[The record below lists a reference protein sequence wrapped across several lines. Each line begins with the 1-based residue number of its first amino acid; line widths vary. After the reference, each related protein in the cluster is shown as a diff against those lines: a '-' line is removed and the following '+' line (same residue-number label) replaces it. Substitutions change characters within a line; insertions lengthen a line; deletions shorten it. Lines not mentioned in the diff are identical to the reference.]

1 MTLDIRKFGGYA
13 GLTGIFGSFGVKQ
26 LVNLPKPTAPAP
38 IVVHF
43 LTTSPGVAGFVSL
56 AHVVLMGLFAVFGS
70 SLIAT
75 VQSPN
80 PLEGRA
86 WAYVSIIGVA
96 GQVMALAL
104 SAGLMQMALI
114 ATTTSATAYVLPA
127 TLYAASNGLAL
138 SDLQLVFFSLTIG
151 SLTVSGL
158 RYHTLP
164 TWLGWSGFVMAW
176 LSGIGEVSLIVP
188 QFDFITTMA
197 RWAAFSWSILAAS
210 SMIFMRS
217 PEHAHGRFRA
227 PRARSLL

>member
-1 MTLDIRKFGGYA
+1 MTLDIRKVGGYA
-13 GLTGIFGSFGVKQ
+13 GLVGIFGLFGIRK
-26 LVNLPKPTAPAP
+26 LVNLPEPTAPPP
-38 IVVHF
+38 IIVHF
-43 LTTSPGVAGFVSL
+43 LATSPGVVGFVSL
-56 AHVVLMGLFAVFGS
+56 ANVLLMILFAVFGA

-80 PLEGRA
+80 PLEGRT
-86 WAYVSIIGVA
+86 WAYVSVIGVA

-104 SAGLMQMALI
+104 SASLMQMALI
-114 ATTTSATAYVLPA
+114 ATTSSATAYVLPT

-151 SLTVSGL
+151 SLTISGL

-176 LSGIGEVSLIVP
+176 LSGIGEISLIVP
-188 QFDFITTMA
+188 QFDFITNMA
-197 RWAAFSWSILAAS
+197 RWAAFSWSILAAG
-210 SMIFMRS
+210 SMILMRS

-227 PRARSLL
+227 PRVRSLL